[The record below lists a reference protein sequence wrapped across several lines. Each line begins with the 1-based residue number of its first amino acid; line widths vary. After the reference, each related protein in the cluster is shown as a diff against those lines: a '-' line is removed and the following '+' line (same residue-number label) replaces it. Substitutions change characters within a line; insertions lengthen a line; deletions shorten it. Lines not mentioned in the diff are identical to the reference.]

1 MSALESF
8 RSTNVD
14 DARRMQAAK
23 LSRFI
28 LEQVY
33 PFSPFTRRLLD
44 QTGVRP
50 QQIKSRDDLRRLPFT
65 IKTDF
70 LPTYSNSDG
79 YRSFI
84 LEPDEGSIRQ
94 YAPKRRL
101 VGLFG
106 RRLLFSANHTKA
118 MLQSKYQPVFMSAIT
133 DRFKPEHYL
142 TEMITH
148 VVTR

>member
-50 QQIKSRDDLRRLPFT
+50 QQIKSRYDLRRLPFPT
-65 IKTDF
+65 KSDF

-101 VGLFG
+101 AGLFG
-106 RRLLFSANHTKA
+106 RRLLLRAVHIKA
-118 MLQSKYQPVFMSAIT
+118 LLQSKYQPVFMSATT
-133 DRFKPEHYL
+133 DRFKPKHYL

-148 VVTR
+148 VFTR